1 MDSPLILDALNA
13 IRSEISAGLSQVD
26 RQIDGVNKRI
36 DEINVHLTRQEERIR
51 ATEASLTQ
59 IKTVWSIGVIM
70 LTLALDYF
78 IRKLLI

>member
-13 IRSEISAGLSQVD
+13 IRNEISTGLSQVD

-36 DEINVHLTRQEERIR
+36 DEINVHLSRQEERIR
-51 ATEASLTQ
+51 STEASLTQ